1 MSFKREQFLIDSI
14 EFSVEATGDR
24 FWVTRHSVTLPYED
38 ISPRFERTLRLAPV
52 ATNSDVNSAESG
64 PETPLAWPVVR
75 NSAWPAGTRL
85 VDERLFWSTII
96 ELSRSHNYRRLC
108 FQAVQRRC
116 RREHCLGGPLHLSFR
131 MQLVPWNAV
140 MDKSWDVKLGYLVA
154 EQVELE
160 NAMAWLSTLG
170 GAYSALGDNNVKF
183 AEAASQVSV
192 QQLKLALRIGD
203 PATLCRC
210 RIYIA
215 MSLLQRGY
223 FRSCRRLLRPASTK
237 AGGKSQIP
245 EFRIVELQGDLVTHD
260 SSFLGKYIGDLHYTK
275 AGVPVLLVGHHV
287 LYGKEQKV
295 EKPFLVMRKVMQ
307 ESASNGTSKH
317 TAREYH
323 VEGVVT
329 KKLVFRARPK
339 PIVSNP
345 LAKV

>member
-223 FRSCRRLLRPASTK
+223 FRSCQRLLR
-237 AGGKSQIP
+237 
-245 EFRIVELQGDLVTHD
+245 
-260 SSFLGKYIGDLHYTK
+260 
-275 AGVPVLLVGHHV
+275 
-287 LYGKEQKV
+287 EQHQFSV
-295 EKPFLVMRKVMQ
+295 
-307 ESASNGTSKH
+307 SAEGQ
-317 TAREYH
+317 REP
-323 VEGVVT
+323 
-329 KKLVFRARPK
+329 R
-339 PIVSNP
+339 
-345 LAKV
+345 LAKMCQSVWDRMRYLRLLRRKSPQARSCLV